1 MGFLD
6 DLKVLGSDLL
16 AKSSVV
22 AKEAAQKAQDAADM
36 AKIKVDIAAR
46 EKEIK
51 DLYAKIGKA
60 YYEANK
66 EGAVDFAEDV
76 AEINAKFATIDELND
91 KYNMYKEA
99 MNASKEAPAEDVAEE
114 DDAIE
119 IVPADVEEKFDAAG
133 DKLEAVLDAVEEKVE
148 EVVNAV
154 EAKIEEVT
162 EAEKTEE

>member
-16 AKSSVV
+16 AKSSVI
-22 AKEAAQKAQDAADM
+22 AKDAAQKAQDAADM
-36 AKIKVDIAAR
+36 AKIKMDIAAR

-51 DLYAKIGKA
+51 DIYMKIGKA

-66 EGAVDFAEDV
+66 DEASEFAEDV
-76 AEINAKFATIDELND
+76 AEITAKYALISELND

-99 MNASKEAPAEDVAEE
+99 MSASKEAPVEEAAEE
-114 DDAIE
+114 DVIE
-119 IVPADVEEKFDAAG
+119 IVPADVEEKLEEAG
-133 DKLEAVLDAVEEKVE
+133 DKLEEVLDVVEDKVE
-148 EVVNAV
+148 AVVDAV

-162 EAEKTEE
+162 ADKTEE